1 MVEGGEEKLV
11 LTNRK
16 KLEAVGVLQVLSYD
30 AEEINLETKMGLLVL
45 KGEGMVVTHLDL
57 DQGEV
62 VVQGLLHGIVY
73 SEDRGKKIK
82 AKGKN
87 ILERLLK

>member
-1 MVEGGEEKLV
+1 MVEGGDQKLV

-16 KLEAVGVLQVLSYD
+16 KLEATGVLQILSYD
-30 AEEINLETKMGLLVL
+30 AEEINLETGIGLLVL

-62 VVQGLLHGIVY
+62 VVQGLLNEIVY